1 VGNRNE
7 YSAYAKELVESLTGD
22 NVSLIDFDRMRS
34 WLLETASTL
43 DEIVKLK
50 EEVELLRQDYIG
62 RIAGMTKAIT
72 AVNRNPDGW
81 ESALAYLETL
91 PSLSAG
97 ALIEQYRKTSARFR
111 DAFPTS
117 FGLLTDRKRGVD
129 VCHPQTSLGV
139 APRRQE

>member
-1 VGNRNE
+1 MGNRNE
-7 YSAYAKELVESLTGD
+7 HSSYAKELVDSLAGD
-22 NVSLIDFDRMRS
+22 NVSLIDFDRLRG
-34 WLLETASTL
+34 WLLETASTF

-62 RIAGMTKAIT
+62 RIAGMTKAIA

-91 PSLSAG
+91 PSLGAG
-97 ALIEQYRKTSARFR
+97 ELIEQYRKTSARFR

-117 FGLLTDRKRGVD
+117 FGLLTDRKRGGD
-129 VCHPQTSLGV
+129 VWHPQTRLGV
-139 APRRQE
+139 APKRQE